1 MVRTLL
7 SLLVIPLPQAVK
19 RLLYRR
25 VFGWDIADDVVIGLS
40 WIDIPEVVLAPGVRI
55 GHFNQIKGG
64 RRFEIGRN
72 SYMKNFNQFLGP
84 GLHDHHFPTCTFV
97 MGAESRIMSR
107 HFFDLSGDIV
117 IGDDVNVGGRD
128 SQLWSHSRFTR
139 SGERTL
145 APKTLTVERG
155 VYIGARATLVH
166 CTIPAGAVVGAG
178 AVVTRTLDVEN
189 VGDVI
194 AGNPATVI
202 KRDVPAA

>member
-1 MVRTLL
+1 MLRKLL
-7 SLLVIPLPQAVK
+7 SIAVIPLPQAVK
-19 RLLYRR
+19 RLVYRR

-40 WIDIPEVVLAPGVRI
+40 WIDVEHVVLAPGVRI
-55 GHFNQIKGG
+55 GHFNMIKGA

-117 IGDDVNVGGRD
+117 IADDVNVGGRD

-139 SGERTL
+139 SGERLL
-145 APKTLTVERG
+145 APKTLTVESG

-166 CTIPAGAVVGAG
+166 CTIPQGAVVGAG
-178 AVVTRTLDVEN
+178 AVVTRSLEIEH

-194 AGNPATVI
+194 AGNPAVVI
-202 KRDVPAA
+202 KRGG

>member
-1 MVRTLL
+1 MLRTLL
-7 SLLVIPLPQAVK
+7 SLAVIPMPQAVK
-19 RLLYRR
+19 RLVYTR

-40 WIDIPEVVLAPGVRI
+40 WIDVEKVVLAPGVRI
-55 GHFNQIKGG
+55 GHFNLIKGA

-84 GLHDHHFPTCTFV
+84 GLHDRHFPTCTFV

-117 IGDDVNVGGRD
+117 IADDVNVGGRD

-139 SGERTL
+139 PDGYRDL
-145 APKTLTVERG
+145 APKTLTVETG
-155 VYIGARATLVH
+155 VYVGARVTLVH

-178 AVVTRTLDVEN
+178 AVVTRSLQIEK

-194 AGNPATVI
+194 AGNPAEVI
-202 KRDVPAA
+202 VR